1 MKKILLSLVCC
12 AAAVLAPAVANAQ
25 STAEPAADSAAVSAA
40 EAPAED
46 GYKMTYVVSTQD
58 EFLGLL
64 EEAVRTEGED
74 LGVQID
80 ALYAGTDLEKMISCI
95 EAAKTAGQDA
105 VLINLI
111 QADDAAACI
120 EAAGDMKVVFIN
132 RVPSDYS
139 VLGDNA
145 AAVASDEHL
154 SGKYQGEFLADFF
167 NKEGKTE
174 VKYLLLKGT
183 DGLIHTTLRTEGAI
197 KAMEDAGI
205 TMTEA
210 GVISADYDRIAAKEA
225 MDGLLQEGLDADCII
240 SNNDAMA
247 LGAILAL
254 KDADMDPASLPIT
267 GIDATA
273 DAVEAVKN
281 GEMAMTVYQDA
292 NAQARQ
298 SILAA
303 IDLLEGNPLTA
314 NEDRAVSE
322 ESDHVLYVP
331 FVPVTNENVDTF
343 KD

>member
-1 MKKILLSLVCC
+1 MKKILLSLICC
-12 AAAVLAPAVANAQ
+12 AAAVVAPAVANAQ
-25 STAEPAADSAAVSAA
+25 SAAEPAADSAAVSAA

-105 VLINLI
+105 VLVNLI

-139 VLGDNA
+139 VLGDHA

-183 DGLIHTTLRTEGAI
+183 DGLIHTTLRTEGAV

-205 TMTEA
+205 TLTEA
-210 GVISADYDRIAAKEA
+210 GVISADYDRNAAKEA

-254 KDADMDPASLPIT
+254 KDAGMDPASLPIT

-273 DAVEAVKN
+273 DAVEALKN
-281 GEMAMTVYQDA
+281 GDLAMTVYQDA

-298 SILAA
+298 SIIAA

-331 FVPVTNENVDTF
+331 FVPVTNENADTF